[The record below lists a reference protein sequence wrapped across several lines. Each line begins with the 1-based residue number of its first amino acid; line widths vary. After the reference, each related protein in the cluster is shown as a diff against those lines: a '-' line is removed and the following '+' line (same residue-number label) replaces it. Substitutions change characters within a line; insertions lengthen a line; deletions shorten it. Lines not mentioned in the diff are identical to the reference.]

1 MYQSLQVQHLGS
13 DFLDESL
20 DIPSPLPEHVE
31 EGYIMK
37 AKPKFFEP
45 RPPRSSNVGQHP
57 VIVLTRPDSRGCV
70 KIATMS
76 HSHPGNPPTRPA
88 SEFGLPIDPKKG
100 ESTVCVGP
108 PAIVHVSYL
117 RHQKPPIRMDPE
129 EFVALR
135 TEILGKGK
143 TVQNFGTRD
152 LNVH

>member
-1 MYQSLQVQHLGS
+1 MYQSLQMQHQRS

-20 DIPSPLPEHVE
+20 DVPSSPPEQVE

-37 AKPKFFEP
+37 TKPKFFEP

-57 VIVLTRPDSRGCV
+57 VIVLTPPDSRGCV

-100 ESTVCVGP
+100 EST
-108 PAIVHVSYL
+108 
-117 RHQKPPIRMDPE
+117 PPICMDPK
-129 EFVALR
+129 EFVALK

-143 TVQNFGTRD
+143 TVQNFGSRD
-152 LNVH
+152 NSVH